1 MPQGFKSSVPPV
13 VAATSTELAVMRF
26 HGHNDAEWE
35 SGSVQK
41 RFRYLY
47 SERELEEWVPRVHEL
62 AARTESTHVL
72 FNNCYEDYAQRNG
85 AELAPPRAA
94 DRGPGTA
101 LSPAAARGG

>member
-1 MPQGFKSSVPPV
+1 V
-13 VAATSTELAVMRF
+13 VLATSDLGVVRF

-47 SERELEEWVPRVHEL
+47 SERELEEWVPRVNEL
-62 AARTESTHVL
+62 AARTEATHVL

-85 AELAPPRAA
+85 AELARLLTA
-94 DRGPGTA
+94 D
-101 LSPAAARGG
+101 